1 MCDAE
6 GPETRVASTSQH
18 SHRGESSCRM
28 SEEVFSLQYCVRQE
42 ISRSLAMTGVR
53 FDHYEIHHKEG
64 DHDQATILPVAD
76 SLVSL
81 RVPSGE
87 PDSFHRCPGTDATMP
102 RRGVTPTRTPNSRRR
117 GPYTAGTSSTVP
129 VGVPRRS
136 MRSASTVERPG
147 GLAGRLLGLAHARSA
162 VSRLY

>member
-76 SLVSL
+76 SPVSL
-81 RVPSGE
+81 RVPSSANQIHFIDAPAQTRLCQGGG
-87 PDSFHRCPGTDATMP
+87 SHLLAHRTRGGGDPNQPEHRRRFRSECPGARCEVHQLSRDA
-102 RRGVTPTRTPNSRRR
+102 GALSADSR
-117 GPYTAGTSSTVP
+117 V
-129 VGVPRRS
+129 
-136 MRSASTVERPG
+136 
-147 GLAGRLLGLAHARSA
+147 
-162 VSRLY
+162 